1 VNALYR
7 VTYLILS
14 ASFIFLYYGCSSSS
28 GTSRYGNNSNDSE
41 TSNNTNV
48 RFSSKDDDNKYTD
61 AIEDSVSMI
70 RYDNLEDSGD
80 LPDDDAV
87 DYGVVL
93 DRYNLNS
100 DENNFETGTP
110 KEKMLMEIIKYLNVP
125 YQYGGNSKSGIDCS
139 AFTQNVYKNTLS
151 VNLLRSAREQYKQGE
166 VVNDVEDL
174 RFGDLVFFD
183 TRSGVSPGHVGIYI
197 GDNLFAHASS
207 KKGVTISSIT
217 HSYYKNRFMSGRRI
231 KKNGSF

>member
-1 VNALYR
+1 MNALYR

-28 GTSRYGNNSNDSE
+28 GTSRYGNNSDDSE
-41 TSNNTNV
+41 TNNTSV
-48 RFSSKDDDNKYTD
+48 RFSSEDDDKEAPN
-61 AIEDSVSMI
+61 ASEDSVLTY
-70 RYDNLEDSGD
+70 RFDYLEDSGD

-87 DYGVVL
+87 DIGVML
-93 DRYNLNS
+93 DKYNL
-100 DENNFETGTP
+100 DTDANNFETGTP

-151 VNLLRSAREQYKQGE
+151 VNLFRSAREQYKQGK
-166 VVNDVEDL
+166 VISDVDDL
-174 RFGDLVFFD
+174 QFGDLVFFD
-183 TRSGVSPGHVGIYI
+183 TRSGVRPGHVGIYI
-197 GDNLFAHASS
+197 GDELFAHASS

-217 HSYYKNRFMSGRRI
+217 HSYYKTRFMSGRRV
-231 KKNGSF
+231 KTGGTF

>member
-1 VNALYR
+1 MNALYR

-28 GTSRYGNNSNDSE
+28 GTSRYGNNSDDSE
-41 TSNNTNV
+41 TNNTSV
-48 RFSSKDDDNKYTD
+48 RFSSEDDKNESIY
-61 AIEDSVSMI
+61 VS
-70 RYDNLEDSGD
+70 EDSGD

-87 DYGVVL
+87 DIGVML
-93 DRYNLNS
+93 DKYNFDP

-139 AFTQNVYKNTLS
+139 AFTQNIYKNTLS

-166 VVNDVEDL
+166 VISDVDEL
-174 RFGDLVFFD
+174 RFGDLVFFN
-183 TRSGVSPGHVGIYI
+183 TKENVRPGHVGIYI
-197 GDNLFAHASS
+197 GDDLFAHASS
-207 KKGVTISSIT
+207 KKGVTISSLN
-217 HSYYKNRFMSGRRI
+217 HSYYKDRFMGSRRI
-231 KKNGSF
+231 EPEGTF

>member
-14 ASFIFLYYGCSSSS
+14 ASFIFFYYGCSSSS

-41 TSNNTNV
+41 TNNTSV
-48 RFSSKDDDNKYTD
+48 RFSSEDD
-61 AIEDSVSMI
+61 
-70 RYDNLEDSGD
+70 EDSGD

-87 DYGVVL
+87 DYNLVL
-93 DRYNLNS
+93 DKYNLDP

-139 AFTQNVYKNTLS
+139 AFTQNIYKSTLS

-166 VVNDVEDL
+166 VISDVEDL

-197 GDNLFAHASS
+197 GDELFAHAST
-207 KKGVTISSIT
+207 KKGVTISSLKHT
-217 HSYYKNRFMSGRRI
+217 YYKDRFMGSRRI
-231 KKNGSF
+231 KPEGTF

>member
-1 VNALYR
+1 MNALYR

-28 GTSRYGNNSNDSE
+28 GTSRYGNNSDDSE
-41 TSNNTNV
+41 TNNTSV
-48 RFSSKDDDNKYTD
+48 RFSSEDDDKEAPHTS
-61 AIEDSVSMI
+61 EDSVLTY
-70 RYDNLEDSGD
+70 RFDYLEDSGD

-87 DYGVVL
+87 DISVML
-93 DRYNLNS
+93 DKYDL
-100 DENNFETGTP
+100 DTDANNFETGTP

-139 AFTQNVYKNTLS
+139 AFTQNIYKSTLS
-151 VNLLRSAREQYKQGE
+151 VNLFRSAREQYKQGE
-166 VVNDVEDL
+166 VISDVDDL
-174 RFGDLVFFD
+174 QFGDLVFFD

-197 GDNLFAHASS
+197 GDELFAHASS

-217 HSYYKNRFMSGRRI
+217 HSYYKTRFMSGRRI
-231 KKNGSF
+231 KSGGTF

>member
-28 GTSRYGNNSNDSE
+28 GTSRYGNNSDDSE
-41 TSNNTNV
+41 TNNTSV
-48 RFSSKDDDNKYTD
+48 RFSSENDDNESTYT
-61 AIEDSVSMI
+61 S
-70 RYDNLEDSGD
+70 EDSGD

-87 DYGVVL
+87 DIGVVL
-93 DRYNLNS
+93 DKYNLEP

-110 KEKMLMEIIKYLNVP
+110 KEKMLMEIIKYLKVP

-139 AFTQNVYKNTLS
+139 AFTQSIYKKTLS
-151 VNLLRSAREQYKQGE
+151 VNLFRSAREQYKQGE
-166 VVNDVEDL
+166 VISNVKEL
-174 RFGDLVFFD
+174 RFGDLVFFN
-183 TRSGVSPGHVGIYI
+183 TRENVRPGHVGIYI
-197 GDNLFAHASS
+197 GDNLFAHAST

-231 KKNGSF
+231 KPEGAF

>member
-1 VNALYR
+1 MNALYR

-28 GTSRYGNNSNDSE
+28 GTSRYGNNSDDSE
-41 TSNNTNV
+41 TNNTSV
-48 RFSSKDDDNKYTD
+48 RFSSEDD
-61 AIEDSVSMI
+61 
-70 RYDNLEDSGD
+70 EDSGD

-87 DYGVVL
+87 DIGVVL
-93 DRYNLNS
+93 DKYNL
-100 DENNFETGTP
+100 DTDANNFETGTP

-151 VNLLRSAREQYKQGE
+151 VNLSRSAREQYKQGE
-166 VVNDVEDL
+166 VISDVDDL
-174 RFGDLVFFD
+174 QFGDLVFFD

-197 GDNLFAHASS
+197 GDELFAHAST

-217 HSYYKNRFMSGRRI
+217 HSYYKTRFMSGRRV
-231 KKNGSF
+231 KSGGTF

>member
-14 ASFIFLYYGCSSSS
+14 TSFIFLYYGCSSSS
-28 GTSRYGNNSNDSE
+28 GTSRYGNNSDDSE
-41 TSNNTNV
+41 TNNTSV
-48 RFSSKDDDNKYTD
+48 RFSSEDDDNESTY
-61 AIEDSVSMI
+61 VS
-70 RYDNLEDSGD
+70 EDSGD

-87 DYGVVL
+87 DISVML
-93 DRYNLNS
+93 DKYDL
-100 DENNFETGTP
+100 DTDANNYKTGTP

-139 AFTQNVYKNTLS
+139 AFTQNIYKSTLS
-151 VNLLRSAREQYKQGE
+151 VNLFRSAREQYKQGE
-166 VVNDVEDL
+166 VISDVDDL
-174 RFGDLVFFD
+174 QFGDLVFFD

-217 HSYYKNRFMSGRRI
+217 HSYYKTRFMSGRRI
-231 KKNGSF
+231 KSGGTF

>member
-1 VNALYR
+1 MNALYR

-41 TSNNTNV
+41 TNNTSPRYSSEDDNNESNN
-48 RFSSKDDDNKYTD
+48 
-61 AIEDSVSMI
+61 VS
-70 RYDNLEDSGD
+70 EDSGD

-93 DRYNLNS
+93 DRYNLDP
-100 DENNFETGTP
+100 DESYVESSTP

-151 VNLLRSAREQYKQGE
+151 VNLFRSAREQYRQGE
-166 VVNDVEDL
+166 IISDVDDL
-174 RFGDLVFFD
+174 EFGDLVFFD

-207 KKGVTISSIT
+207 KKGVTISSLN
-217 HSYYKNRFMSGRRI
+217 HNYYKDRFMGSRRI
-231 KKNGSF
+231 KPEGTF

>member
-14 ASFIFLYYGCSSSS
+14 AFIIFLYYGCSSSS
-28 GTSRYGNNSNDSE
+28 GTSRYGNNSDDSE
-41 TSNNTNV
+41 TKNTSP
-48 RFSSKDDDNKYTD
+48 RYSSEDDDDEYTL
-61 AIEDSVSMI
+61 VS
-70 RYDNLEDSGD
+70 EDSGD

-93 DRYNLNS
+93 DKYDLDDAENS
-100 DENNFETGTP
+100 FETGTP

-139 AFTQNVYKNTLS
+139 AFTQNVYKSTLS
-151 VNLLRSAREQYKQGE
+151 VNLSRSAREQYKQGE
-166 VVNDVEDL
+166 VISDVDDL
-174 RFGDLVFFD
+174 QFGDLVFFD
-183 TRSGVSPGHVGIYI
+183 TRSGVRPGHVGIYI

-207 KKGVTISSIT
+207 KKGVTISSLN
-217 HSYYKNRFMSGRRI
+217 HAYYKDRFMGSRRI
-231 KKNGSF
+231 EPEGTF

>member
-1 VNALYR
+1 M
-7 VTYLILS
+7 ILS

-41 TSNNTNV
+41 TNNTSV
-48 RFSSKDDDNKYTD
+48 RYSSEEDDDESNVL
-61 AIEDSVSMI
+61 S
-70 RYDNLEDSGD
+70 EDSGD

-87 DYGVVL
+87 DIGVML
-93 DRYNLNS
+93 DKYNLDT

-151 VNLLRSAREQYKQGE
+151 VNLFRSAREQYKQGE
-166 VVNDVEDL
+166 IISDVDDL
-174 RFGDLVFFD
+174 QFGDLVFFD
-183 TRSGVSPGHVGIYI
+183 TRSGVSPSHVGIYI
-197 GDNLFAHASS
+197 GDELFAHASS
-207 KKGVTISSIT
+207 KKGVTISSLNHT
-217 HSYYKNRFMSGRRI
+217 YYKDRFMGSRRI
-231 KKNGSF
+231 KPEGTF

>member
-28 GTSRYGNNSNDSE
+28 GTSRYGNNSDDSE
-41 TSNNTNV
+41 TNNTSV
-48 RFSSKDDDNKYTD
+48 RFSSEDDKNESIY
-61 AIEDSVSMI
+61 VS
-70 RYDNLEDSGD
+70 EDSGD

-87 DYGVVL
+87 DIGVML
-93 DRYNLNS
+93 DKYNLDP

-110 KEKMLMEIIKYLNVP
+110 KVKMLMEIIKYLNVP

-139 AFTQNVYKNTLS
+139 AFTQNIYKNTLS

-166 VVNDVEDL
+166 VISDVDEL
-174 RFGDLVFFD
+174 RFGDLVFFN
-183 TRSGVSPGHVGIYI
+183 TRENVRPGHVGIYI
-197 GDNLFAHASS
+197 GDDLFAHASS
-207 KKGVTISSIT
+207 KKGVTISSLN
-217 HSYYKNRFMSGRRI
+217 HSYYKDRFMGSRRI
-231 KKNGSF
+231 EPEGTF

>member
-41 TSNNTNV
+41 TNNTSV
-48 RFSSKDDDNKYTD
+48 RFSSEDD
-61 AIEDSVSMI
+61 
-70 RYDNLEDSGD
+70 EDSGD

-87 DYGVVL
+87 DIGVML
-93 DRYNLNS
+93 DKYDLDP

-139 AFTQNVYKNTLS
+139 AFTQNVYKSTLS
-151 VNLLRSAREQYKQGE
+151 VNLFRSAREQYKQGE
-166 VVNDVEDL
+166 IISDVDDL
-174 RFGDLVFFD
+174 QFGDLVFFD

-197 GDNLFAHASS
+197 GDELFAHASS
-207 KKGVTISSIT
+207 KKGVTISSLNHT
-217 HSYYKNRFMSGRRI
+217 YYKDRFMGSRRI
-231 KKNGSF
+231 EPEGTF